1 MREAGKKDIKVY
13 LIGNKSDLDGDIA
26 AETRQNAQDIAE
38 KQTEYYQ
45 EVSAKS
51 GSNIEDLFN
60 RIIDD
65 LLSSSNKKK

>member
-38 KQTEYYQ
+38 KQTEYY
-45 EVSAKS
+45 
-51 GSNIEDLFN
+51 
-60 RIIDD
+60 
-65 LLSSSNKKK
+65 

>member
-13 LIGNKSDLDGDIA
+13 LIGIKSDLDGDIA